1 MSFVVRLQEDTNE
14 KGRHAV
20 NNRIKKISEEITPQ
34 PTYTNTSKNKPTS
47 EEEYIA
53 KYEKP
58 KYLQNEMLQ
67 KYLKSGDE
75 YYLTRW
81 RQHTSIRYETYR
93 DFPPYTLNMQDII
106 HRKNELDL
114 VALNNTVLYRQ
125 FLNSFHE
132 FGSIQEQDTVRI
144 FAEFLLHHHNESG
157 LSFSSSFHP
166 GVEFDKANI
175 ESTSNL
181 VLNPKLASTILLAYV
196 FNSCML
202 YDKNDWNFRKFLHKL
217 REYSLGNVKLEE
229 TLGEYRLKFSAFPRI
244 SQVRTWKSSA
254 FL

>member
-1 MSFVVRLQEDTNE
+1 
-14 KGRHAV
+14 
-20 NNRIKKISEEITPQ
+20 
-34 PTYTNTSKNKPTS
+34 
-47 EEEYIA
+47 
-53 KYEKP
+53 
-58 KYLQNEMLQ
+58 MLQ

-144 FAEFLLHHHNESG
+144 FAKFLLHHHNESG
-157 LSFSSSFHP
+157 LSFSPFFHP

-175 ESTSNL
+175 
-181 VLNPKLASTILLAYV
+181 
-196 FNSCML
+196 
-202 YDKNDWNFRKFLHKL
+202 
-217 REYSLGNVKLEE
+217 
-229 TLGEYRLKFSAFPRI
+229 
-244 SQVRTWKSSA
+244 
-254 FL
+254 